1 MSDIRRIQLD
11 VTGMTCRMCSAHIEL
26 KLNSID
32 GVRASVDFPSA
43 TATID
48 ADSAVSVAA
57 LCAAIADAGY
67 QGELRWERPRTA
79 EDLKIPGGPIKR
91 IARLTRLLSRGRRM
105 QEAGIQ
111 TPDAATPIR

>member
-1 MSDIRRIQLD
+1 MSEIRRIQLD

-48 ADSAVSVAA
+48 ADSAVSVAE
-57 LCAAIADAGY
+57 LCGAIADAGY
-67 QGELRWERPRTA
+67 QGELASERALTA
-79 EDLKIPGGPIKR
+79 EDAQIAGSAIGR
-91 IARLTRLLSRGRRM
+91 IASLTRFLSRGRRKPTM
-105 QEAGIQ
+105 HQL
-111 TPDAATPIR
+111 